1 MAPWELHLNWQN
13 QFQNAEG
20 ISNEREK
27 HTLEKESEREKE
39 RERETNYEKESKR
52 ERKLEGAVR

>member
-1 MAPWELHLNWQN
+1 MYLDV
-13 QFQNAEG
+13 F
-20 ISNEREK
+20 EK
-27 HTLEKESEREKE
+27 NLWRKRARDRK